1 MSETRLQVGIDF
13 STRWVDVCLLNPV
26 DDIPVAQQR
35 FPNSLPGYAGVKQLL
50 LETLEMHS
58 YGGCAISGEA
68 TGMYWLPFFLHLAA
82 DADLQ
87 AYEAELYLL
96 NPRWVS
102 WYKKCFAQ
110 DHKTDPRDAYYI
122 AHRTRTQPPS
132 VSWQPDTDG
141 LALRSYTRYRFH
153 LVETL
158 TREKCFASAYLFLKA
173 NLYRRL
179 KPFSDVFGVTS
190 RVLLSDSATFAAL
203 TALPVAELAAQLD
216 TLSQGTLPE
225 PLRNAQRLQQVAQE
239 SFPLDAPLAAA
250 VQHILSATLAH
261 ITFLETQIAQAET
274 WIATALTQY
283 PAIQQLQTIPGFGR
297 TCAAGIGAEIGH
309 LDRFLNGTKWDA
321 RRGHYRPKNLRD
333 AEDAIAKIAGL
344 WWPRAQSGE
353 FEAEERRMAKSGND
367 YLRYYLIQGADH
379 LRKHIPEYRRFYQRK
394 YAEAT
399 KHKHKRALVL
409 TARKSIGLIVGLL
422 HRNEPYRSEEARH
435 T

>member
-1 MSETRLQVGIDF
+1 MTETRLQVGIDF
-13 STRWVDVCLLNPV
+13 STRWVDVCLLNPEN
-26 DDIPVAQQR
+26 DNPVAQQR

-50 LETLEMHS
+50 LETLETHS

-87 AYEAELYLL
+87 AYDAELYLL

-132 VSWQPDTDG
+132 MSWQPDSDG

-173 NLYRRL
+173 NLYRQL
-179 KPFSDVFGVTS
+179 KPFSNVFGVTS
-190 RVLLSDSATFAAL
+190 RTLLSDRATFADL

-216 TLSQGTLPE
+216 ALSQGKLPD

-239 SFPLDAPLAAA
+239 SFPLDAPLAEA
-250 VQHILSATLAH
+250 VQHILSATLEH
-261 ITFLETQIAQAET
+261 ITFLETQITQAEA
-274 WIATALTQY
+274 WIASALTQY
-283 PAIQQLQTIPGFGR
+283 PTMQQLQTIPGFGR
-297 TCAAGIGAEIGH
+297 TCAAGIGAEIGS
-309 LDRFLNGTKWDA
+309 LDRFLGGTKWDA
-321 RRGHYRPKNLRD
+321 RRRRDRPKNLRD
-333 AEDAIAKIAGL
+333 AEDAIAKMAGL

-379 LRKHIPEYRRFYQRK
+379 LRKCVPEYRRFYARK

-422 HRNEPYRSEEARH
+422 HRNEPYRSEEERQ